1 MENENKNI
9 YQTLIAV
16 MNDVPAIGK
25 DHKNMSQ
32 GFSFRGVDDVVNEL
46 HHLFI
51 KHKLFVAP
59 TKITELSRDIKST
72 KSGGEMF
79 FTNLLIEYTFYA
91 QDGSNITVVVKGEGS
106 DNNDKSSNKAMAV
119 AFKYALC
126 QTLMIPT
133 EGKEPE
139 GAPNPEIV
147 SNTQTQTN
155 NETLCCENCGEEF
168 KEVVSNGKKYT
179 ARDLYEGAKNKYDG
193 LALCK
198 RCGKEYLDG
207 KKVQNNE

>member
-1 MENENKNI
+1 MEIKNTKNI
-9 YQTLIAV
+9 YETLIAV

-46 HHLFI
+46 HHIFI

-72 KSGGEMF
+72 KSGGEMY
-79 FTNLLIEYTFYA
+79 FTNLLIQYTFYA
-91 QDGSNITVVVKGEGS
+91 EDGSSITVEVKGEGS

-139 GAPNPEIV
+139 GEPNPEIIK
-147 SNTQTQTN
+147 
-155 NETLCCENCGEEF
+155 NETQDSNETYCCELCGKPFE
-168 KEVVSNGKKYT
+168 EVVSNGKKYT
-179 ARDLYEGAKNKYDG
+179 PKDLYEGAKMKYDG

-198 RCGKEYLDG
+198 EHGKEYLSNKGG
-207 KKVQNNE
+207 K